1 MPMPD
6 GGYEFA
12 SGDVRG
18 MRAMRK
24 LREGLIAFQGK
35 MLVRRLASSC
45 AED

>member
-12 SGDVRG
+12 SSDVRG
-18 MRAMRK
+18 MRAMRS